1 MMAYSALLEARHIH
15 KAYTRGQEVV
25 TALSDASLRIERASL
40 TAVTGPS
47 GSGKTTLA
55 HILGGLTRPDGGEI
69 IVSGEHIS
77 GYSDARLSRYRNKTI
92 GFVFQNFNL
101 LPYYTALE
109 NVMIPLMLAGEPKH
123 RRVDTAFHFLNM
135 MGLAHKATARANELS
150 GGERQRVAIARALVN
165 KPKVIVADEPTGSLD
180 SARAKEIMAIFQSLA
195 HQHDVT
201 VIMVTHD
208 LQLAGAADA
217 QIQLR
222 DGRVIRGGVSGTV

>member
-1 MMAYSALLEARHIH
+1 MMAHSALLEARHIH

-47 GSGKTTLA
+47 GSGKTTLV

-109 NVMIPLMLAGEPKH
+109 NVMIPLMLAGEPK
-123 RRVDTAFHFLNM
+123 RRRIDAAFHFLNM

-180 SARAKEIMAIFQSLA
+180 SARAKEIMTIFQSLA
-195 HQHDVT
+195 HQHDVA

-208 LQLAGAADA
+208 LQLAGVADT

-222 DGRVIRGGVSGTV
+222 DGRVVRGGMSGTV